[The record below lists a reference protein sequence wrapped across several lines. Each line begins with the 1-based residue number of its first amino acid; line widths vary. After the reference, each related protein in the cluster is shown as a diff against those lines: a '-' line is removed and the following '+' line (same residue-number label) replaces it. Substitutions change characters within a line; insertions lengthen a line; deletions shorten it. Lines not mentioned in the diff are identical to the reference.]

1 MSVDIA
7 VVGGGPSGLFAA
19 LGLIRAFDGLKV
31 KVSRWREGLL
41 DLLLV
46 LDLPEPCDKRVGQ
59 EDQATQYTPSACI
72 GGSLS
77 FRESDLLTH

>member
-31 KVSRWREGLL
+31 KVYERAKNYRECGAGITLDVNGMKALRAVDEELFSRFQST
-41 DLLLV
+41 V
-46 LDLPEPCDKRVGQ
+46 VTSVNAMQ
-59 EDQATQYTPSACI
+59 NFDQ
-72 GGSLS
+72 
-77 FRESDLLTH
+77 H